1 MERSAPQDTLL
12 SKGDR
17 RVDGSQIGHRL
28 RWSRPRTNYFR
39 VALAKPGRAGT
50 GARAPSPA
58 FRVTR
63 RASSTNIIWQRF
75 PRSLFCFLVES
86 ILATALGQDP
96 SPSALEEKRD
106 LLQRLLARLAHEIR
120 NPLSS
125 LDVHVQLLD
134 EDLTALAPTTR
145 EQLTPR
151 LQIIRGGGGGGGS
164 IVSQFLRLTGP
175 SALDLEQADI
185 SKLVLHVCNLL
196 RPEAGARGIEL
207 LASLP
212 ETLPELPVDSVRLT
226 QALMNLVINAIQAV
240 EKNGRID
247 VSAAVSAEILSVFVR
262 DNGPGI
268 PADKVTAL
276 FDPFFTTKAEGHGLG
291 LWIAQQIVTAHGG
304 RLTAQNND
312 GGGATFTIAIPLRK
326 LSDAE

>member
-1 MERSAPQDTLL
+1 
-12 SKGDR
+12 
-17 RVDGSQIGHRL
+17 
-28 RWSRPRTNYFR
+28 
-39 VALAKPGRAGT
+39 
-50 GARAPSPA
+50 
-58 FRVTR
+58 
-63 RASSTNIIWQRF
+63 
-75 PRSLFCFLVES
+75 VES

-96 SPSALEEKRD
+96 SPSAVEEKRD

-134 EDLTALAPTTR
+134 EDLTALAPSTR

-151 LQIIRGGGGGGGS
+151 LQIIRGELHRLES

-196 RPEAGARGIEL
+196 RPEADSRGIEI

-212 ETLPELPVDSVRLT
+212 EALPEFPVDSVRLT

-240 EKNGRID
+240 EKNGRIE
-247 VSAAVSAEILSVFVR
+247 VSAAVSSDILSIFVR
-262 DNGPGI
+262 DSGPGI

-304 RLTAQNND
+304 RLTAQNNEEA
-312 GGGATFTIAIPLRK
+312 GATFTIAIPLRK
-326 LSDAE
+326 ASNAE